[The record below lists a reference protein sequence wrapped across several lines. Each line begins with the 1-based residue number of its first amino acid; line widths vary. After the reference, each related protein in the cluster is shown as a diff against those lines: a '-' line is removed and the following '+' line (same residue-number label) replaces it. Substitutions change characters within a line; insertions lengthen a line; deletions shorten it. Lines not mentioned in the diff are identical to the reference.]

1 MKFICIL
8 DRFLFLS
15 YTKDVT
21 FMEVSSRPG
30 PDVKTHS
37 LAVWFRTFR
46 LAV

>member
-1 MKFICIL
+1 MESVFFKRVTMKFICIL

-30 PDVKTHS
+30 PDV
-37 LAVWFRTFR
+37 
-46 LAV
+46 